1 MNIVEVRF
9 EEFSCFLIIVDSSE
23 DEDFRFKRAKA
34 KRGTYAINNI
44 FIGFWFVYPLLTHNL
59 TKIRKKMVV

>member
-1 MNIVEVRF
+1 MNIAEIGF
-9 EEFSCFLIIVDSSE
+9 EEFSGLLIIINSSE
-23 DEDFRFKRAKA
+23 NKDLRFKGAKA

>member
-1 MNIVEVRF
+1 MDIAEVWF
-9 EEFSCFLIIVDSSE
+9 EEFSGLLIIINSSE
-23 DEDFRFKRAKA
+23 NKDLRFKGAKA

-59 TKIRKKMVV
+59 TKIRKKMVA